1 MEIFSFS
8 KTLEKDLMEENQV
21 AREEILKF
29 RNRVNQ
35 LESDAQKMIDL
46 LTIVSD
52 DAVPLSGDDAF
63 IIGKNLMDKIRTEI
77 TCLVKGVA
85 E

>member
-21 AREEILKF
+21 AREEILKL

-63 IIGKNLMDKIRTEI
+63 VIGKNLMDKIRAEI